1 MLIIIALLA
10 ATSLFIVL
18 YVLILAYSRKDTFL
32 KNRLRDLNVG
42 TNQKPV
48 DVYWREQ
55 MKRSLYDRTVKPF
68 ADKIAAKLSHFTPAS
83 LRVQAEEL
91 VDNTNNFNGMG
102 MTGFMLLLGGST
114 AFFALLGIWMV
125 YSKNMPFARGLL
137 TLLSFIGAGVFLPFF
152 ILRRMVEQR
161 QEAIR
166 QSMPDVLDLLCV
178 SVQAGLG
185 FDGALG
191 KVTAKMKGPLIEEFE
206 RLLQELRMGVTRRN
220 ALVRLAKRCGI
231 EEMKLFTAAL
241 IQAEKLGVGMAQ
253 VLEIQSE
260 NMREMRRQRA
270 KEQAAKLPV
279 KILFPTVIFIFPVM
293 FVVVLGPALVTI
305 ARSLLPKLG

>member
-10 ATSLFIVL
+10 ATSLFTVL

-48 DVYWREQ
+48 DMYWREQ
-55 MKRSLYDRTVKPF
+55 MKRSLYVRTVKPF

-83 LRVQAEEL
+83 LRAQAEEL
-91 VDNTNNFNGMG
+91 VDNTNSFNGMG

-114 AFFALLGIWMV
+114 VFFALLGIWMV

-137 TLLSFIGAGVFLPFF
+137 TLLSFIGAGVFMPFF

>member
-42 TNQKPV
+42 TNQKPA
-48 DVYWREQ
+48 DMYWREQ

-83 LRVQAEEL
+83 LRAQAEEL
-91 VDNTNNFNGMG
+91 VDNTNSFNGMG

-114 AFFALLGIWMV
+114 VFFALLGIWMV

-305 ARSLLPKLG
+305 VRSLLTRLG

>member
-18 YVLILAYSRKDTFL
+18 YVLVMAYSRKDTFL

-48 DVYWREQ
+48 DMYWREQ

-83 LRVQAEEL
+83 LRAQAEEL
-91 VDNTNNFNGMG
+91 VDNTNSFNGMG

-114 AFFALLGIWMV
+114 VFFALLGIWMV

-178 SVQAGLG
+178 SV
-185 FDGALG
+185 
-191 KVTAKMKGPLIEEFE
+191 
-206 RLLQELRMGVTRRN
+206 
-220 ALVRLAKRCGI
+220 
-231 EEMKLFTAAL
+231 
-241 IQAEKLGVGMAQ
+241 
-253 VLEIQSE
+253 
-260 NMREMRRQRA
+260 
-270 KEQAAKLPV
+270 
-279 KILFPTVIFIFPVM
+279 
-293 FVVVLGPALVTI
+293 
-305 ARSLLPKLG
+305 

>member
-10 ATSLFIVL
+10 ATSLFTVL

-48 DVYWREQ
+48 DMYWREQ

-83 LRVQAEEL
+83 LRAQAEEL

-114 AFFALLGIWMV
+114 VFFALLGIWMV
-125 YSKNMPFARGLL
+125 YSKNMPFARGLF
-137 TLLSFIGAGVFLPFF
+137 TLLSFIGAGVFIPFF

-279 KILFPTVIFIFPVM
+279 KVLFPTVIFIFPVM

-305 ARSLLPKLG
+305 ARSLLTKLG

>member
-10 ATSLFIVL
+10 ATSLFTVL

-83 LRVQAEEL
+83 LRAQAEEL
-91 VDNTNNFNGMG
+91 VDNTNSFNGMG

-114 AFFALLGIWMV
+114 VFFALLGIWMV

-305 ARSLLPKLG
+305 VRSLLTRLG

>member
-10 ATSLFIVL
+10 ATSLFTVL

-83 LRVQAEEL
+83 LRAQAEEL
-91 VDNTNNFNGMG
+91 VDNTNSFNGMG

-114 AFFALLGIWMV
+114 VFFALLGIWMV

-137 TLLSFIGAGVFLPFF
+137 TLMSFIGAGVFLPFF

-305 ARSLLPKLG
+305 VRSLLTRLG

>member
-10 ATSLFIVL
+10 ATSLFTVL

-48 DVYWREQ
+48 DMYWREQ

-83 LRVQAEEL
+83 LRAQAEEL
-91 VDNTNNFNGMG
+91 VDNTNSFNGMG

-114 AFFALLGIWMV
+114 VFFALLGIWMV

-137 TLLSFIGAGVFLPFF
+137 TLLSFIGAGVFMPFF

-305 ARSLLPKLG
+305 MRSVLTRMG

>member
-10 ATSLFIVL
+10 ATSLFTVL

-48 DVYWREQ
+48 DMYWREQ

-83 LRVQAEEL
+83 LRAQAEEL

-137 TLLSFIGAGVFLPFF
+137 TLLSFIGAGVFLPSF

-305 ARSLLPKLG
+305 VRSLLTKLG

>member
-1 MLIIIALLA
+1 MLLVISLLA
-10 ATSLFIVL
+10 ALCLFIVL
-18 YVLILAYSRKDTFL
+18 YVIIQAMGRKQEL
-32 KNRLRDLNVG
+32 VKNRLRGLNTV
-42 TNQKPV
+42 QDQQRPE
-48 DVYWREQ
+48 DMYRREH
-55 MKRSLYDRTVKPF
+55 MNRSLYERTVKPF
-68 ADKIAAKLSHFTPAS
+68 ADKIAARIAKLTPAS
-83 LRVQAEEL
+83 FRAQAEEL
-91 VDNTNNFNGMG
+91 VDQTNNLNGMG
-102 MTGFMLLLGGST
+102 MTSFMMMLGAST
-114 AFFALLGIWMV
+114 VFFLLLGIWLV
-125 YSKNMPFARGLL
+125 YSKNLPLLKGIFVFSAFA
-137 TLLSFIGAGVFLPFF
+137 IAGVYVPFF
-152 ILRRMVEQR
+152 VLRRMVEER

-166 QSMPDVLDLLCV
+166 QGMPDVLDLLCV

-220 ALVRLAKRCGI
+220 ALTRLAKRCGI

-270 KEQAAKLPV
+270 KESAAKLPV
-279 KILFPTVIFIFPVM
+279 KIVFPTMVFIFPVL
-293 FVVVLGPALVTI
+293 FIVVLGPAIVTI
-305 ARSLLPKLG
+305 MKTFSK

>member
-10 ATSLFIVL
+10 ATSLFTVL

-83 LRVQAEEL
+83 LRAQAEEL
-91 VDNTNNFNGMG
+91 VDNTNSFNGMG

-114 AFFALLGIWMV
+114 VFFALLGIWMV

-305 ARSLLPKLG
+305 MRSVLTKMG

>member
-48 DVYWREQ
+48 DMYWREQ

>member
-1 MLIIIALLA
+1 MLIIIAFLA

-18 YVLILAYSRKDTFL
+18 YVLVMAYSRKDTFL

-42 TNQKPV
+42 TNQKPA
-48 DVYWREQ
+48 DMYWREQ
-55 MKRSLYDRTVKPF
+55 MKRSLYDRTVKPL
-68 ADKIAAKLSHFTPAS
+68 AEKIAAKLSHFTPAS
-83 LRVQAEEL
+83 LRAQAEEL
-91 VDNTNNFNGMG
+91 VDNTNSFNGMG

-114 AFFALLGIWMV
+114 VFFALLGIWMV

-137 TLLSFIGAGVFLPFF
+137 TLLSFIGAGVFMPFF

-305 ARSLLPKLG
+305 MRSVLTKMG

>member
-1 MLIIIALLA
+1 M
-10 ATSLFIVL
+10 
-18 YVLILAYSRKDTFL
+18 
-32 KNRLRDLNVG
+32 
-42 TNQKPV
+42 
-48 DVYWREQ
+48 
-55 MKRSLYDRTVKPF
+55 
-68 ADKIAAKLSHFTPAS
+68 
-83 LRVQAEEL
+83 
-91 VDNTNNFNGMG
+91 
-102 MTGFMLLLGGST
+102 
-114 AFFALLGIWMV
+114 
-125 YSKNMPFARGLL
+125 
-137 TLLSFIGAGVFLPFF
+137 
-152 ILRRMVEQR
+152 
-161 QEAIR
+161 
-166 QSMPDVLDLLCV
+166 
-178 SVQAGLG
+178 QAGLG

-279 KILFPTVIFIFPVM
+279 KILFPTVIFIFGGGKNETPVM
-293 FVVVLGPALVTI
+293 DKWAEDYKQVVNASSHLGL
-305 ARSLLPKLG
+305 

>member
-10 ATSLFIVL
+10 ATSLFTVL

-42 TNQKPV
+42 TNQKPA
-48 DVYWREQ
+48 DMYWREQ

-83 LRVQAEEL
+83 LRAQAEEL
-91 VDNTNNFNGMG
+91 VDNTNSFNGMG

-114 AFFALLGIWMV
+114 VFFALLGIWMV
-125 YSKNMPFARGLL
+125 YSKNMPFARGLF

-305 ARSLLPKLG
+305 VRSLLTRLG

>member
-10 ATSLFIVL
+10 ATSLFTVL

-83 LRVQAEEL
+83 LRAQAEEL

-114 AFFALLGIWMV
+114 VFFVLLGIWMI

-137 TLLSFIGAGVFLPFF
+137 TLLSFIGAGVFMPFF

-305 ARSLLPKLG
+305 MRSVLTRMG

>member
-1 MLIIIALLA
+1 MLIIIAMLA
-10 ATSLFIVL
+10 ATCLFIVL
-18 YVLILAYSRKDTFL
+18 YVLIQANSRKDRLVKT
-32 KNRLRDLNVG
+32 RLRDLNVG
-42 TNQKPV
+42 TDQKPA
-48 DVYWREQ
+48 DMYWREQ
-55 MKRSLYDRTVKPF
+55 MNKSLYDRTVKPI
-68 ADKIAAKLSHFTPAS
+68 ADKIAAKLSQFTPAS
-83 LRVQAEEL
+83 LRAQAEEL
-91 VDNTNNFNGMG
+91 VDNTNNFNGVG
-102 MTGFMLLLGGST
+102 FNGFMLLLGGST
-114 AFFALLGIWMV
+114 VFFVLLGIWMV
-125 YSKNMPFARGLL
+125 FSKHMPFGRGLF
-137 TLLSFIGAGVFLPFF
+137 TLLAFFGAGVGLPFF
-152 ILRRMVEQR
+152 VLRRLVEQR

-191 KVTAKMKGPLIEEFE
+191 KVTAKMNGPLIEEFE

-305 ARSLLPKLG
+305 VRSLLTRLG

>member
-83 LRVQAEEL
+83 LRAQAEEL

-114 AFFALLGIWMV
+114 VFFALLGIWMV
-125 YSKNMPFARGLL
+125 YSKNMPFARSLF
-137 TLLSFIGAGVFLPFF
+137 TLLSFIGAGVFIPFF

-305 ARSLLPKLG
+305 ARSLLTKLG

>member
-1 MLIIIALLA
+1 MLIIIAFLA
-10 ATSLFIVL
+10 ATSLFTVL

-83 LRVQAEEL
+83 LRAQAEEL
-91 VDNTNNFNGMG
+91 VDNTNSFNGMG

-114 AFFALLGIWMV
+114 VFFALLGIWMV

-137 TLLSFIGAGVFLPFF
+137 TLLSFIGAGVFMPFF

-166 QSMPDVLDLLCV
+166 QSMPDVLDLRCV

>member
-1 MLIIIALLA
+1 MLIIIAFLA

-18 YVLILAYSRKDTFL
+18 YVLVMAYSRKDTFL

-42 TNQKPV
+42 TNQKPA
-48 DVYWREQ
+48 DMYWREQ

-83 LRVQAEEL
+83 LRAQAEEL

-102 MTGFMLLLGGST
+102 MTGFMLLLAGST
-114 AFFALLGIWMV
+114 VFFALLGIWMV

-191 KVTAKMKGPLIEEFE
+191 KVTAKMNGPLIEEFE
-206 RLLQELRMGVTRRN
+206 RLLQELRMGVTRRH

-305 ARSLLPKLG
+305 VRSLLTRLG

>member
-10 ATSLFIVL
+10 ATSLFTVL

-48 DVYWREQ
+48 DMYWREQ

-83 LRVQAEEL
+83 LRAQAEEL
-91 VDNTNNFNGMG
+91 VDNTNSFNGMG

-114 AFFALLGIWMV
+114 VFFALLGIWMV

-305 ARSLLPKLG
+305 ARSLLTKLG